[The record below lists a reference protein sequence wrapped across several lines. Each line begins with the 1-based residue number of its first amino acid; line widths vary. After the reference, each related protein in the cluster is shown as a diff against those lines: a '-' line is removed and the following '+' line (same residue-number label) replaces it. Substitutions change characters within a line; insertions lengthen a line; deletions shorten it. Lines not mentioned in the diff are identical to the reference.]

1 MRIFVTYLKIE
12 FLKLRY
18 SKSFWVLIVGLL
30 IFSMLVFIELRSTIY
45 EKYQAISRARPDQ
58 DFVDFLLKRLAKRIQ
73 LIGYSELLLITM
85 VSLEIDIK
93 SLFVKNKMYTIP
105 INIWLFSLC
114 KAFTCSTITL
124 LTLVLIFVFMPSFIN
139 NILTR
144 YNYPMIELNYAEI
157 ILGNTPTLLLFFLL
171 IAVFYTG
178 FVIFFNFR
186 VVVSSIAFVSAFFF
200 ANALRFHPIPLIL
213 EYNSIIPILVS
224 VKDIFFLLALII
236 IMLISIQFFTPR
248 NNV

>member
-30 IFSMLVFIELRSTIY
+30 IFSMLVFIELRST
-45 EKYQAISRARPDQ
+45 ARPDQ

-157 ILGNTPTLLLFFLL
+157 ILGNTPTLLLF
-171 IAVFYTG
+171 Y
-178 FVIFFNFR
+178 
-186 VVVSSIAFVSAFFF
+186 
-200 ANALRFHPIPLIL
+200 
-213 EYNSIIPILVS
+213 
-224 VKDIFFLLALII
+224 
-236 IMLISIQFFTPR
+236 
-248 NNV
+248 